1 VRTLIAAVLVLLST
15 PVAGAANNGAALL
28 NGRDLAKACHVLKR
42 GLAGKREQIKIPNTK
57 DAFLCW
63 GYMQAIQDLV
73 VLTTPIIGS
82 CPPEGTPTL
91 DLLRS
96 FLRYA
101 RRDPD
106 VLKAN
111 PAVAVLKALQD
122 AYPCNQSTKSPKRSR
137 PGK

>member
-1 VRTLIAAVLVLLST
+1 MGVVLVLLST
-15 PVAGAANNGAALL
+15 PVAGDANDAAALL
-28 NGRDLAKACHVLKR
+28 NGRDLAKTCRVLEK
-42 GLAGKREQIKIPNTK
+42 GLARKGEKIKIPNTK

-82 CPPEGTPTL
+82 CPPEGTTTL
-91 DLLRS
+91 DLLRA

-101 RRDPD
+101 RRNPD

-111 PAVAVLKALQD
+111 PAVAVIKALQNT
-122 AYPCNQSTKSPKRSR
+122 YPCNQSTETPRRSR
-137 PGK
+137 PRK